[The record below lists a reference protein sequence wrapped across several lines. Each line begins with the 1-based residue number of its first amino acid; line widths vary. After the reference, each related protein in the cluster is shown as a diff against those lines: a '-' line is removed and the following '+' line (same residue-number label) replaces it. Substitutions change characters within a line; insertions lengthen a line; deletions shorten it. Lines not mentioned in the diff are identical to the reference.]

1 MALTYVFMKVTMYM
15 TRGVQI
21 IGWSVSMALMAC
33 LTQYSGFSGGNN
45 GAISFLFEILQENNK
60 FIKIQTCLTIR
71 IKEYAVKTTNLILQ
85 PLNMPV
91 STKKGQTSVIF
102 IPSLSAAFNSWLKD
116 SWKPMA
122 PNLLAQ

>member
-1 MALTYVFMKVTMYM
+1 MHLSAPINLYMHTMASNGKTVFMKVTMYM

-45 GAISFLFEILQENNK
+45 GAISFL
-60 FIKIQTCLTIR
+60 
-71 IKEYAVKTTNLILQ
+71 ILQ

-102 IPSLSAAFNSWLKD
+102 IPSLSAAFSSWLKD
-116 SWKPMA
+116 SWVY
-122 PNLLAQ
+122 